1 MSDSCNS
8 MDCSLAGSTVH
19 GTSQARILEWVAI
32 AFSRESSWLWNEPA
46 SSAQAGGFFATE
58 PPGKLYIHIHTCIC
72 MYMKIKILRKNI
84 LSILKLFHS
93 YLLRHVSA
101 VTICSPSKGQSP
113 YLGSRSYSLLFVEGH
128 HPSSFSL
135 SYLHQQFSPLM
146 DLSLQIFCLKSP
158 LGMQCTPANTSFL
171 SFPPLP
177 SLSQRF
183 RLYFF
188 SRSTFNIVA
197 I

>member
-1 MSDSCNS
+1 
-8 MDCSLAGSTVH
+8 
-19 GTSQARILEWVAI
+19 
-32 AFSRESSWLWNEPA
+32 
-46 SSAQAGGFFATE
+46 
-58 PPGKLYIHIHTCIC
+58 
-72 MYMKIKILRKNI
+72 MKIKILRKNI

-171 SFPPLP
+171 SFLSRQSPWKHLQPLTSLLDLGELVFCPPPLQGNDY
-177 SLSQRF
+177 SCQSH
-183 RLYFF
+183 
-188 SRSTFNIVA
+188 
-197 I
+197 

>member
-1 MSDSCNS
+1 MSNSCNS
-8 MDCSLAGSTVH
+8 MDCSLAGSAVH

-46 SSAQAGGFFATE
+46 SSALAGGFFTTE
-58 PPGKLYIHIHTCIC
+58 PPGNLYIHIYMHVHACIYIHTRIC

-84 LSILKLFHS
+84 LSILKLFHN

-146 DLSLQIFCLKSP
+146 DLSHLPTNILLKKSSWDA
-158 LGMQCTPANTSFL
+158 MY
-171 SFPPLP
+171 P
-177 SLSQRF
+177 S
-183 RLYFF
+183 
-188 SRSTFNIVA
+188 
-197 I
+197 